1 MIAREPMGIRRRTL
15 QRLEVFMAVHE
26 EQYVVDK
33 NGNRVSV
40 VLDVEEY
47 QRLLHDLEELD
58 SIRAYDRAKA
68 SGDQVIPFEQAVTE
82 IEADRK

>member
-1 MIAREPMGIRRRTL
+1 MGIRPRIL
-15 QRLEVFMAVHE
+15 QRLEVFMAGHE

-47 QRLLHDLEELD
+47 QKLLQDLEELD

-68 SGDQVIPFEQAVTE
+68 SGDQVIPFEQAATE
-82 IEADRK
+82 IETNRK

>member
-1 MIAREPMGIRRRTL
+1 MGIRRRTL

>member
-1 MIAREPMGIRRRTL
+1 
-15 QRLEVFMAVHE
+15 MAGHE

-47 QRLLHDLEELD
+47 QKLLQDLEELD

-68 SGDQVIPFEQAVTE
+68 SGDQAIPFEQAVTE
-82 IEADRK
+82 IEMNRK

>member
-1 MIAREPMGIRRRTL
+1 MGIRPGTL
-15 QRLEVFMAVHE
+15 QRLEVFMAGHE

-47 QRLLHDLEELD
+47 QKLLQDLEELD

-82 IEADRK
+82 IEMNRK

>member
-1 MIAREPMGIRRRTL
+1 
-15 QRLEVFMAVHE
+15 MAGHE

-47 QRLLHDLEELD
+47 QKLIQDLEELD

-82 IEADRK
+82 IETNRK

>member
-1 MIAREPMGIRRRTL
+1 
-15 QRLEVFMAVHE
+15 MAVHE

-40 VLDVEEY
+40 VLDVQEY
-47 QRLLHDLEELD
+47 QRLLQDLEELD

-82 IEADRK
+82 IETNRK

>member
-1 MIAREPMGIRRRTL
+1 
-15 QRLEVFMAVHE
+15 MAGHE

-33 NGNRVSV
+33 NGNRMSV

-47 QRLLHDLEELD
+47 QKLLQDLEELD

-68 SGDQVIPFEQAVTE
+68 SGDQVIPFEQAATE
-82 IEADRK
+82 IEMNRK

>member
-1 MIAREPMGIRRRTL
+1 
-15 QRLEVFMAVHE
+15 MAVHE

-47 QRLLHDLEELD
+47 QRLLQDLEELD

-82 IEADRK
+82 IETNRK

>member
-1 MIAREPMGIRRRTL
+1 
-15 QRLEVFMAVHE
+15 MAVHE

-47 QRLLHDLEELD
+47 QRLLQDLEELD
-58 SIRAYDRAKA
+58 AIRAYDRAKA

-82 IEADRK
+82 IETNRK

>member
-1 MIAREPMGIRRRTL
+1 
-15 QRLEVFMAVHE
+15 MAAHE

>member
-1 MIAREPMGIRRRTL
+1 MGIRRRIL
-15 QRLEVFMAVHE
+15 QRLEVFMAGHE
-26 EQYVVDK
+26 EQYVVYK

-47 QRLLHDLEELD
+47 QKLLQDLEELD

-68 SGDQVIPFEQAVTE
+68 SGDQVIPFEQAATE
-82 IEADRK
+82 IETNRK

>member
-1 MIAREPMGIRRRTL
+1 MGIRRRTL

-47 QRLLHDLEELD
+47 QKLLQDLEELD

-68 SGDQVIPFEQAVTE
+68 SGDQAIPFEQAVTE
-82 IEADRK
+82 IEMNRK

>member
-1 MIAREPMGIRRRTL
+1 
-15 QRLEVFMAVHE
+15 MAGHE

-47 QRLLHDLEELD
+47 QKLLQDLEELD

-68 SGDQVIPFEQAVTE
+68 SGDQVIPFEQVVTE
-82 IEADRK
+82 IEMNRK

>member
-1 MIAREPMGIRRRTL
+1 
-15 QRLEVFMAVHE
+15 MAGHE

-47 QRLLHDLEELD
+47 QKLIQDLEELD

-82 IEADRK
+82 IEMNRK

>member
-1 MIAREPMGIRRRTL
+1 VIAREPMGIRRRTL

-47 QRLLHDLEELD
+47 QKLLQDLEELD

>member
-1 MIAREPMGIRRRTL
+1 MGIRRRTL

-47 QRLLHDLEELD
+47 QKLLQDLEELD

>member
-1 MIAREPMGIRRRTL
+1 MGIRRRIL
-15 QRLEVFMAVHE
+15 QRLEVFMAGHE

-47 QRLLHDLEELD
+47 QKLLQDLEELD

-68 SGDQVIPFEQAVTE
+68 SGDQVIPFEQAATE
-82 IEADRK
+82 IETNRK

>member
-47 QRLLHDLEELD
+47 QKLLQDLEELD

>member
-1 MIAREPMGIRRRTL
+1 MGIRPRIL
-15 QRLEVFMAVHE
+15 QRLEVFMAGHE

-47 QRLLHDLEELD
+47 QKLIQDLEELD

-82 IEADRK
+82 IEMNRK

>member
-1 MIAREPMGIRRRTL
+1 
-15 QRLEVFMAVHE
+15 MAGHE

-47 QRLLHDLEELD
+47 QKLLQDLEELD

>member
-1 MIAREPMGIRRRTL
+1 
-15 QRLEVFMAVHE
+15 MAGHE

-47 QRLLHDLEELD
+47 QKLLQDLEELD

-82 IEADRK
+82 IEMNRK